1 VNGKREEE
9 DDGED
14 NQRSLMQAST
24 DSLDGKRFFSGL
36 RIHPDPN
43 WIRIPSGQWILI
55 RIRTRIRIPEG
66 KNDPQK

>member
-9 DDGED
+9 EEEEA

-43 WIRIPSGQWILI
+43 WIRIQSGQWIRI
-55 RIRTRIRIPEG
+55 RIRIRNPVP
-66 KNDPQK
+66 DPGGQK